1 MKSQI
6 RELADLIN
14 KRGAVSRTTFIKH
27 IKQNRDQVMDKGLW
41 HARILEFNKDP
52 TKHGYPLRVRIIKK
66 DVGKEQYARLG
77 VLMNE

>member
-14 KRGAVSRTTFIKH
+14 KRGVLSRSKYIEH
-27 IKQNRDQVMDKGLW
+27 IKKVRGQVMDNGLW

-52 TKHGYPLRVRIIKK
+52 TKHGYPLRVRVVKK
-66 DVGKEQYARLG
+66 DIGKEQVALFG
-77 VLMNE
+77 VDI